1 MKVLIHSRIYAA
13 IIGSKL
19 ATCEFEEATQ
29 LFSEMHFWGLT
40 PLRETYYDFIEV
52 GQSSEVEA

>member
-1 MKVLIHSRIYAA
+1 MLIHSRIYAA